1 MEGGN
6 VMADPSDAGERVN
19 RLMAL
24 AYGGGISRRSF
35 TAGLIACGFTA
46 GAANDAATHAAWAE
60 ANQAALRAKLRD
72 EYDYIVVGAGSA
84 GCVLANRLSA
94 AGANVLLIEGGG
106 TDIQQPKIALTE
118 RWSSNF
124 GTDTDWGHKSVPQ
137 KHLKDR
143 VIVAP
148 VGKIIGGGSSI
159 NATAWLRGSKQ
170 DYDAWE
176 SAAGPNWSFEKLVPA
191 FKRVERYEGGENELR
206 GGDGAIATRMPAAN
220 HPATLALIA
229 AAKEMGFKEHFDIN
243 NTADWLE
250 AAGQQS
256 TNTDHGMRRFSA
268 VHGYL
273 YPALTRANLTL
284 LPDTLVTKIDVEN
297 GVCRGV
303 TTVLEGETR
312 SFRAA
317 KEVILSAG
325 GIMSPRLLML
335 SGIGPAA
342 HLRDLGIP
350 VVVDAKNVGQ
360 NLHDHLL
367 LRVFW
372 SSNGKMPPRQDT
384 DHAGV
389 AYLRTNSALPG
400 PNIQISGRQQAPGV
414 AGLKADEG
422 FAISPGLTKP
432 LSRGT
437 VRLASSDPNALA
449 IVDPNYFAE
458 QADVDA
464 YVAGIEFSLALG
476 NSKAFAEF
484 RKDQIS
490 LKGADKAAIADY
502 VRDNAL
508 TYFHFVG
515 TCAMGRDQS
524 AVVDESLRVRG
535 VDRLRVADGSAI
547 PQVTVSNTNPAVL
560 TLAERAAEIILSP
573 SDHAETRSSAKP
585 L

>member
-1 MEGGN
+1 MN
-6 VMADPSDAGERVN
+6 DPLDAGERAN
-19 RLMAL
+19 HLMAL
-24 AYGGGISRRSF
+24 AYRGGLSRRAF

-46 GAANDAATHAAWAE
+46 GAAKDAATHAAWAQ
-60 ANQAALRAKLRD
+60 ANQAALREKLRD
-72 EYDYIVVGAGSA
+72 EYDYIIVGAGSA

-94 AGANVLLIEGGG
+94 TGASVLLIEGGG
-106 TDIQQPKIALTE
+106 TDIQQPKIAFTE
-118 RWSSNF
+118 RWSTNF

-137 KHLKDR
+137 KHLNNR

-159 NATAWLRGSKQ
+159 NATAWLRGTKQ

-176 SAAGPNWSFEKLVPA
+176 KAAGPNWSFEKLIPA
-191 FKRVERYEGGENELR
+191 FKRVERYEGGESELR

-220 HPATLALIA
+220 HPVTLAMIA
-229 AAKEMGFKEHFDIN
+229 AAREMGFTEHFDIN

-250 AAGQQS
+250 ATGQQS
-256 TNTDHGMRRFSA
+256 TNTDHSMRRFSA

-284 LPDTLVTKIDVEN
+284 LPDTLVTKIDVNN
-297 GVCRGV
+297 GVCAGV
-303 TTVLEGETR
+303 TTVVDGNLR
-312 SFRAA
+312 RFRAG

-342 HLRDLGIP
+342 HLRELDIP
-350 VVVDAKNVGQ
+350 VVVDAKNIGQ

-372 SSNGKMPPRQDT
+372 SSKGKMPPRQDT

-389 AYLRTNSALPG
+389 AYLRTNPALPG
-400 PNIQISGRQQAPGV
+400 PNSQISGRQQAPGV
-414 AGLKADEG
+414 PGLKADEG

-432 LSRGT
+432 VSRGT
-437 VRLASSDPNALA
+437 VRLASADPKALA
-449 IVDPNYFAE
+449 VVDPNYFAE

-464 YVAGIEFSLALG
+464 YVAAIEFSLALG
-476 NSKAFAEF
+476 NSNAFAEL

-490 LKGADKAAIADY
+490 LKGADKAAIADF
-502 VRDNAL
+502 VRENAL

-515 TCAMGRDQS
+515 TCAMGSHES
-524 AVVDESLRVRG
+524 APVDESLRVRG
-535 VDRLRVADGSAI
+535 VDRLRVVDGSVI
-547 PQVTVSNTNPAVL
+547 PEVVVSNTNPAVL
-560 TLAERAAEIILSP
+560 TLAERAAEIITKT
-573 SDHAETRSSAKP
+573 E
-585 L
+585 

>member
-1 MEGGN
+1 MTGS
-6 VMADPSDAGERVN
+6 SDAGERVN

-24 AYGGGISRRSF
+24 AYRGGIDRRAF
-35 TAGLIACGFTA
+35 TAGLMACGFTA
-46 GAANDAATHAAWAE
+46 VAATDAATHAALAQ

-72 EYDYIVVGAGSA
+72 EYDYIIVGAGSA
-84 GCVLANRLSA
+84 GCVLANRLSSS
-94 AGANVLLIEGGG
+94 GTNVLLIEGGG
-106 TDIQQPKIALTE
+106 TDIEQPKIALTE
-118 RWSSNF
+118 RWTTNF
-124 GTDTDWGHKSVPQ
+124 GTDTDWGHKSIPQ
-137 KHLKDR
+137 KHLKNR

-159 NATAWLRGSKQ
+159 NATAWLRGTKQ
-170 DYDAWE
+170 DFDAWE
-176 SAAGPNWSFEKLVPA
+176 RAAGPNWSFEKLIAA
-191 FKRVERYEGGENELR
+191 FKRVERYEGGEAEFR
-206 GGDGAIATRMPAAN
+206 GGSGAIATRLPAAK
-220 HPATLALIA
+220 HSATLAFIA

-243 NTADWLE
+243 NRADWLE
-250 AAGQQS
+250 ATGQQS
-256 TNTDHGMRRFSA
+256 TNTDHSMRRFSA

-284 LPDTLVTKIDVEN
+284 LPETLVTKINVEN
-297 GVCRGV
+297 GTCRGV
-303 TTVLEGETR
+303 ATILDGETR
-312 SFRAA
+312 QFRAA
-317 KEVILSAG
+317 KEVILAG

-372 SSNGKMPPRQDT
+372 SSKGKMPPRQDT

-389 AYLRTNSALPG
+389 AYLRTNSAFSG
-400 PNIQISGRQQAPGV
+400 PNIQISGRQQASGVPGI
-414 AGLKADEG
+414 KADEG

-432 LSRGT
+432 VSRGT
-437 VRLASSDPNALA
+437 VRLASADPKALA

-464 YVAGIEFSLALG
+464 YVAAIEFSLALG
-476 NSKAFAEF
+476 NSNSFGEL
-484 RKDQIS
+484 RNDQLS

-524 AVVDESLRVRG
+524 APVDESLRVRG
-535 VDRLRVADGSAI
+535 VDRLRVVDGSVI
-547 PQVTVSNTNPAVL
+547 PEVVVSNTNPAVL
-560 TLAERAAEIILSP
+560 TLAERAAEIIL
-573 SDHAETRSSAKP
+573 P

>member
-1 MEGGN
+1 M
-6 VMADPSDAGERVN
+6 
-19 RLMAL
+19 
-24 AYGGGISRRSF
+24 
-35 TAGLIACGFTA
+35 ACGFTA
-46 GAANDAATHAAWAE
+46 GAAGDAAMHAAWAQS
-60 ANQAALRAKLRD
+60 NQAALRAKLRD
-72 EYDYIVVGAGSA
+72 EYDYIIVGAGSA

-94 AGANVLLIEGGG
+94 SGANVLLIEGGG
-106 TDIQQPKIALTE
+106 TDIAQTKITFTE
-118 RWSSNF
+118 RWSTNF

-137 KHLKDR
+137 KNLKNR

-159 NATAWLRGSKQ
+159 NATAWLRGTKQ
-170 DYDAWE
+170 DFDAWE
-176 SAAGPNWSFEKLVPA
+176 KAAGPNWSFEKLIPA
-191 FKRVERYEGGENELR
+191 FKRVDRYEGGESELR
-206 GGDGAIATRMPAAN
+206 GGFGAIATRMPAAD
-220 HPATLALIA
+220 HLVTRTLIA

-250 AAGQQS
+250 ATGQQG
-256 TNTDHGMRRFSA
+256 TNTDHSMRRFSA

-297 GVCRGV
+297 GICRGV
-303 TTVLEGETR
+303 TTVLGGETR
-312 SFRAA
+312 KFRVA
-317 KEVILSAG
+317 KEVILAAG

-342 HLRDLGIP
+342 HLRDLNIP

-414 AGLKADEG
+414 PGLKADEG

-432 LSRGT
+432 VSRGT
-437 VRLASSDPNALA
+437 VRLASADPKALA

-476 NSKAFAEF
+476 NSKPFAEL

-502 VRDNAL
+502 VRENAL

-515 TCAMGRDQS
+515 TCAMGSDQT
-524 AVVDESLRVRG
+524 APVDGSLRLRG
-535 VDRLRVADGSAI
+535 VDRLRVVDGSVI
-547 PQVTVSNTNPAVL
+547 PQVVVSNTNPAVL
-560 TLAERAAEIILSP
+560 MLAERAAEIILSP
-573 SDHAETRSSAKP
+573 SDNP
-585 L
+585 G